1 MLTEA
6 GLKANINYQKALQK
20 KYSELY
26 RSALREETLLLQEKS
41 KGNHGR

>member
-6 GLKANINYQKALQK
+6 GLKASISYQQSLQK

-26 RSALREETLLLQEKS
+26 RAALRAETLLLQQKDS
-41 KGNHGR
+41 K